1 MVNLLLCF
9 IFIYYKYKIEILLL
23 YIKIQH
29 KIIMDKFN
37 EQNVC
42 FNIKKELEESYQSI
56 ISNNFKCYTCKKSY
70 SNIEDFSKHLISIQH
85 EESINYKIGV
95 IKLNTQI
102 RELIEKDEHEKRM
115 NEHEKRMNRLNQ
127 EILEI
132 NKRTDKLREEREERV
147 RIEKEKINVFLS
159 LFCLKIV

>member
-1 MVNLLLCF
+1 
-9 IFIYYKYKIEILLL
+9 
-23 YIKIQH
+23 
-29 KIIMDKFN
+29 MDKFN

-95 IKLNTQI
+95 IKLNIQI

-115 NEHEKRMNRLNQ
+115 NDHEKIMNEHEKIMNRLNQ
-127 EILEI
+127 KLLEI
-132 NKRTDKLREEREERV
+132 NKKSDKLREERQERV
-147 RIEKEKINVFLS
+147 RIEKEKINEFLS

>member
-1 MVNLLLCF
+1 LLN
-9 IFIYYKYKIEILLL
+9 
-23 YIKIQH
+23 IKIQH

-95 IKLNTQI
+95 IKLNIQI

-115 NEHEKRMNRLNQ
+115 NDHEKIMNEHEKIMNRLNQ
-127 EILEI
+127 KLLEI
-132 NKRTDKLREEREERV
+132 NKKSDKLREERQERV
-147 RIEKEKINVFLS
+147 RIEKEKINEFLS

>member
-1 MVNLLLCF
+1 
-9 IFIYYKYKIEILLL
+9 
-23 YIKIQH
+23 
-29 KIIMDKFN
+29 MDKFN

-102 RELIEKDEHEKRM
+102 RELIEKDEHEKI
-115 NEHEKRMNRLNQ
+115 MNRLNQ
-127 EILEI
+127 KLLEI
-132 NKRTDKLREEREERV
+132 NKKSDKLREERQERV
-147 RIEKEKINVFLS
+147 RIEKETINEFLS

>member
-1 MVNLLLCF
+1 MN
-9 IFIYYKYKIEILLL
+9 
-23 YIKIQH
+23 
-29 KIIMDKFN
+29 KFN
-37 EQNVC
+37 ELNVC
-42 FNIKKELEESYQSI
+42 FREQEQDQSI

-102 RELIEKDEHEKRM
+102 LKLIEKDKKDEHEKRM
-115 NEHEKRMNRLNQ
+115 NCLKQ
-127 EILEI
+127 ELLEI
-132 NKRTDKLREEREERV
+132 NKKSDKLREEHEERV
-147 RIEKEKINVFLS
+147 RIEKETINAFLS

>member
-1 MVNLLLCF
+1 
-9 IFIYYKYKIEILLL
+9 
-23 YIKIQH
+23 
-29 KIIMDKFN
+29 MDKFN
-37 EQNVC
+37 EQNVS
-42 FNIKKELEESYQSI
+42 FREQEYQSI

-70 SNIEDFSKHLISIQH
+70 SKIEDFSKHLISIQH

-132 NKRTDKLREEREERV
+132 NKEILEINKRTDKLREEREERV
-147 RIEKEKINVFLS
+147 RIEKERINAFLS

>member
-37 EQNVC
+37 ELNAS
-42 FNIKKELEESYQSI
+42 FNID
-56 ISNNFKCYTCKKSY
+56 NFKCYTCKKSY
-70 SNIEDFSKHLISIQH
+70 SNIQDLSKHLISIQH
-85 EESINYKIGV
+85 KETINYKIGL
-95 IKLNTQI
+95 IDLDTQI
-102 RELIEKDEHEKRM
+102 LKLIEKDKKDQ
-115 NEHEKRMNRLNQ
+115 HEKRMNRLNQ

-132 NKRTDKLREEREERV
+132 NKRTDKLREERQERV
-147 RIEKEKINVFLS
+147 RIEKETINAFLS

>member
-1 MVNLLLCF
+1 
-9 IFIYYKYKIEILLL
+9 
-23 YIKIQH
+23 
-29 KIIMDKFN
+29 MDKFN

-70 SNIEDFSKHLISIQH
+70 SNIENFSKHLISIQH

-102 RELIEKDEHEKRM
+102 LKLIEKDKKDEHEKRM
-115 NEHEKRMNRLNQ
+115 NCLKQ
-127 EILEI
+127 ELLEI
-132 NKRTDKLREEREERV
+132 NKKSDKLREEHEERV
-147 RIEKEKINVFLS
+147 RIEKETINAFLS

>member
-1 MVNLLLCF
+1 
-9 IFIYYKYKIEILLL
+9 
-23 YIKIQH
+23 
-29 KIIMDKFN
+29 MDKFN
-37 EQNVC
+37 EQNAC

-102 RELIEKDEHEKRM
+102 LKLIEKDKKDEHEKRM
-115 NEHEKRMNRLNQ
+115 NCLKQ
-127 EILEI
+127 ELLEI
-132 NKRTDKLREEREERV
+132 NKKSDKLREEHEERV
-147 RIEKEKINVFLS
+147 RIEKETINAFLS